1 MLYALCSL
9 LILEIH
15 FRERNSPAS
24 YILFWNFIKDNVNP
38 VFWNLK
44 GIGYGIGNVLNEF
57 LLLLWSSPWKQTDLN
72 DWHWYLLSYEF

>member
-44 GIGYGIGNVLNEF
+44 SIGYGIGNVLN
-57 LLLLWSSPWKQTDLN
+57 
-72 DWHWYLLSYEF
+72 